1 MADDTKLSSTDAST
15 TKPMTGSRLY
25 SGNPVT
31 ESLRV
36 AVVGP
41 EEVLETKPLA
51 NEIQNLLTTL
61 GHDVETMLAAR
72 TAWEPSPR
80 VGSTSSI
87 AHDADLVIVLGGDGS
102 ILRTARWMGT
112 PARPTRRTHTLTHS
126 HTPSLPPSLARSLAR
141 SLTHTHSLTVGG
153 VHAQS
158 SEADDGAKDHGM
170 RDGSVRE
177 RSHSLSADGTQL
189 L

>member
-80 VGSTSSI
+80 EGSTSNI

-102 ILRTARWMGT
+102 ILRTARWMGYQQT
-112 PARPTRRTHTLTHS
+112 PVLGVNLGRLGF
-126 HTPSLPPSLARSLAR
+126 LADFSPNEVETAI
-141 SLTHTHSLTVGG
+141 
-153 VHAQS
+153 
-158 SEADDGAKDHGM
+158 SELIA
-170 RDGSVRE
+170 
-177 RSHSLSADGTQL
+177 
-189 L
+189 